1 MASRVRYMGTF
12 MYSRS
17 ISKVQC
23 VMHDKPD
30 CDSFDLYNEVS
41 INFTIYIYMIC
52 VIPEKIVIVTIIPSQ
67 SQIQDDSTDIKPGPN

>member
-1 MASRVRYMGTF
+1 
-12 MYSRS
+12 
-17 ISKVQC
+17 
-23 VMHDKPD
+23 MHDKPD

-41 INFTIYIYMIC
+41 INFTIYIYVIC